1 MHRIEAVDGLRAIA
15 MTMVVLQHCGLMPF
29 GWMGVWVFYV
39 ISGFVV
45 CNSFHSQ
52 MTRKPD
58 DPAGVVRHF
67 MFRRVT
73 RIWPVYFLYIIV
85 SAAAFYVFT
94 GVVNWGEL
102 TALFGFFYN
111 WEMIFDIS
119 GQTLDWPGYGH
130 LWTISVEQQF
140 YILFPLIYFLFIHHR
155 ATFRGALVILA
166 LSPVLRYLMGIW
178 SEGAGNDD
186 GASAFLVY
194 ASSFGHVDAFLFGAL
209 LARHRDSIL
218 NWKHSELAIWATA
231 VGFTLIYCVS
241 EVAANAILLQR
252 QGIALFED
260 VISGISYGQLQNVF
274 VYYVPV
280 LGAVAM
286 ILSVL
291 KNSWFTRPLANPV
304 MVWIGQISYGAYIF
318 HIAVIYCFSLY
329 LGIEGA
335 KDLSVIQRLLLFLG
349 VYPVTLIVAHL
360 SYKLF
365 ETHFSRIKMRAVR

>member
-45 CNSFHSQ
+45 CNSFLSQ
-52 MTRKPD
+52 MNRKPD

-85 SAAAFYVFT
+85 SAVAFFLFT
-94 GVVNWGEL
+94 GVVHWGEL
-102 TALFGFFYN
+102 ITLFGFIYN

-186 GASAFLVY
+186 GLSAFLIY

-218 NWKHSELAIWATA
+218 NWKHSELAIWGGA
-231 VGFTLIYCVS
+231 VGFTLVYCAG
-241 EVAANAILLQR
+241 EIAANAILLQR
-252 QGIALFED
+252 QGIGLIED
-260 VISGISYGQLQNVF
+260 VVSGVIYGQLQNVF

-280 LGAVAM
+280 LGAVA
-286 ILSVL
+286 IIFSVL
-291 KNSWFTRPLANPV
+291 KNSWFIRPLANPV

-318 HIAVIYCFSLY
+318 HIAVIYCFSLL
-329 LGIEGA
+329 LGIDGG
-335 KDLSVIQRLLLFLG
+335 KDLPVIHRVFLFLG
-349 VYPVTLIVAHL
+349 VYPVTLIIAHF

-365 ETHFSRIKMRAVR
+365 EIRVSRMKMKAVR

>member
-45 CNSFHSQ
+45 CNSFHTQ
-52 MTRKPD
+52 MTRNPD

-67 MFRRVT
+67 MFRRAT

-85 SAAAFYVFT
+85 SAVAFFLFT
-94 GVVNWGEL
+94 GVVHWGEL
-102 TALFGFFYN
+102 VALFGFFYN

-140 YILFPLIYFLFIHHR
+140 YILFPLMYFLFIHHR

-178 SEGAGNDD
+178 SEGAGNDN

-194 ASSFGHVDAFLFGAL
+194 ASSFGQVDAFLFGAL

-231 VGFTLIYCVS
+231 IGFTLVYCAS

-260 VISGISYGQLQNVF
+260 VVSGTIYGQLQNVF

-280 LGAVAM
+280 FGAVA
-286 ILSVL
+286 IIFSVL
-291 KNSWFTRPLANPV
+291 KNSWFIRPLANPV
-304 MVWIGQISYGAYIF
+304 LVWIGQISYGAYIF

-329 LGIEGA
+329 LGIDGA
-335 KDLSVIQRLLLFLG
+335 KDLPVVQRVFLFLG
-349 VYPVTLIVAHL
+349 VYPVTLIVAHF

-365 ETHFSRIKMRAVR
+365 ETRFSRIKMAVVR